1 MTQHRHHIIEHSHQ
15 TRCPA
20 CHSVKIQ
27 TAAQV
32 WAEGTTYGNHQGYA
46 LSVGKIRARS
56 VYQTELAAQVNPPIK
71 PEIAQLPFVL
81 WLLYWMP
88 GWIWDL
94 FYCLTGG
101 MSQPQYVRLV
111 ITKFIT
117 LVIVS
122 LLIFGLQTLINL
134 PRDQQYERDLRR
146 WHNTF
151 VCADC
156 GTCFVKK

>member
-1 MTQHRHHIIEHSHQ
+1 MFNNGFHNRLIESI
-15 TRCPA
+15 TTPFLSPFCPLDNPLFRLLQDL
-20 CHSVKIQ
+20 S
-27 TAAQV
+27 
-32 WAEGTTYGNHQGYA
+32 YA

-56 VYQTELAAQVNPPIK
+56 VYQTELAAQVSPPIK

-101 MSQPQYVRLV
+101 MSHPQYVRLV

-117 LVIVS
+117 LIIVS
-122 LLIFGLQTLINL
+122 LLIFGLQTLIYL
-134 PRDQQYERDLRR
+134 PNEQRYQQELRR
-146 WHNTF
+146 WRNTF

-156 GTCFVKK
+156 GTCFVKR